1 MKKKPVP
8 TPVRE
13 APSKK
18 IGHWSQIRE
27 APLKFTHQYLGIAQI
42 AIASPPLTEP
52 GTLGHFFPGR
62 FEQICQITVLTVHKC
77 TKHPGKP

>member
-27 APLKFTHQYLGIAQI
+27 APLKFTHQYLRHCPNSDYTP
-42 AIASPPLTEP
+42 SPPRTQT
-52 GTLGHFFPGR
+52 GILGHFLDAQASLAPTHVRCPSVGW
-62 FEQICQITVLTVHKC
+62 
-77 TKHPGKP
+77 